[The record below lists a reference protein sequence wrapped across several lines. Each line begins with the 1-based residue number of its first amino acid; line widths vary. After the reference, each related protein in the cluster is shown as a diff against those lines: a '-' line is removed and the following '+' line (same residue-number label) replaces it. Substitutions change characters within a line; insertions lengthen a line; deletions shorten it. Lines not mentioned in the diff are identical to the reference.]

1 MIRRDKDIGEV
12 IKGVRFQVYVSSEE
26 GIFGWTSMSKKT
38 IQVSNVMV
46 KDSN

>member
-1 MIRRDKDIGEV
+1 METKSYVDLIV

-26 GIFGWTSMSKKT
+26 GKIGWTSMNKKT